1 MRTEISRI
9 QQRLGT
15 TTIYVT
21 HDQTEALTLGDR
33 IAVMRSGVLQQVGP
47 PGELYNRPTNLFVAG
62 FIGSPSMNFLP
73 GALDGDTIHLP
84 IGDIRLPDEIRRR
97 VAAGAGER
105 RRQLIAGLR
114 PEHFED
120 ASLVQN
126 TSRGLKF
133 KAKIDV
139 LAYFE
144 VASERVS
151 ARELEE
157 LAQDAGAA
165 DLPRTSEGAQMVAR
179 LAASSQAKQGQEA
192 ELWFDSNQIQLFD
205 PESGRSL
212 LAGERERETEAERQA
227 HAPASA

>member
-1 MRTEISRI
+1 
-9 QQRLGT
+9 
-15 TTIYVT
+15 
-21 HDQTEALTLGDR
+21 
-33 IAVMRSGVLQQVGP
+33 
-47 PGELYNRPTNLFVAG
+47 
-62 FIGSPSMNFLP
+62 MNFLP

-139 LAYFE
+139 LESMGAEYYAYFE